1 MDQTGLQPAGGVSA
15 LADTV
20 AANSAVQ
27 DSVEQMI
34 TNTIQVRTG
43 KLLENIETL
52 LGDIKIINQFY
63 HFRIAARTKIT
74 FLKTNFQQSI
84 SL

>member
-15 LADTV
+15 LAETV

-34 TNTIQVRTG
+34 TNTIQVRT
-43 KLLENIETL
+43 KFI
-52 LGDIKIINQFY
+52 LGNFG
-63 HFRIAARTKIT
+63 TT
-74 FLKTNFQQSI
+74 FGLF
-84 SL
+84 

>member
-43 KLLENIETL
+43 KLLENIVM
-52 LGDIKIINQFY
+52 NHFY
-63 HFRIAARTKIT
+63 YFRIGARTKII
-74 FLKTNFQQSI
+74 FLETNFQQSI

>member
-27 DSVEQMI
+27 DSVEQML
-34 TNTIQVRTG
+34 TNTIQVSFSGMLDRD
-43 KLLENIETL
+43 KAFNFHVKHLLDKMI
-52 LGDIKIINQFY
+52 
-63 HFRIAARTKIT
+63 
-74 FLKTNFQQSI
+74 
-84 SL
+84 

>member
-43 KLLENIETL
+43 KLLENIV
-52 LGDIKIINQFY
+52 INQIY
-63 HFRIAARTKIT
+63 YFRIAARTKIT